1 MGQRDSREKTE
12 SVDRKRQKR
21 YAKRDFQLRTFLKDK
36 RLGNNKCLSQKR
48 RKAMYFMLDN
58 YDSFVYNLSAYFEEL
73 GQKIL
78 VKRADQITVAEVE
91 ELQPEGIIISPGP
104 GKPSEAHLSHAL
116 LERFAGE
123 IPILGVCLGHQV
135 IVEKYHGRV
144 EKGTRPMHGKVTPIT
159 HTGEGIFRGLPETFS
174 VTRYHS
180 LAAEG
185 ELPACLKVTARS
197 QDGAIMAVEH
207 QSFPVYGVQF
217 HPEAVLSEY
226 GHELLENFVKISE
239 EWRERHAADQTA

>member
-1 MGQRDSREKTE
+1 
-12 SVDRKRQKR
+12 
-21 YAKRDFQLRTFLKDK
+21 
-36 RLGNNKCLSQKR
+36 
-48 RKAMYFMLDN
+48 MYFMLDN

-180 LAAEG
+180 LAAREETLPK
-185 ELPACLKVTARS
+185 ELIVTAKS
-197 QDGAIMAVEH
+197 EDGEIMAVEH
-207 QSFPVYGVQF
+207 KDYPVYGVQF
-217 HPEAVLSEY
+217 HPESVMTPD
-226 GHELLENFVKISE
+226 GKKMIENFLKGAE
-239 EWRERHAADQTA
+239 K

>member
-1 MGQRDSREKTE
+1 
-12 SVDRKRQKR
+12 
-21 YAKRDFQLRTFLKDK
+21 
-36 RLGNNKCLSQKR
+36 
-48 RKAMYFMLDN
+48 MYFMLDN

-91 ELQPEGIIISPGP
+91 ELQPEGIVISPGP

-159 HTGEGIFRGLPETFS
+159 HTGEGIFRRASGNLLCDQISFPCGKGRTPRLPESDRPFS
-174 VTRYHS
+174 GWSSHGSGTS
-180 LAAEG
+180 
-185 ELPACLKVTARS
+185 ELSRVRS
-197 QDGAIMAVEH
+197 AVSSGGSA
-207 QSFPVYGVQF
+207 Q
-217 HPEAVLSEY
+217 
-226 GHELLENFVKISE
+226 
-239 EWRERHAADQTA
+239 